1 MKVAIIGA
9 GWAGLS
15 AAVELAEHAEI
26 TVFEA
31 SKTAGG
37 RARALGTTH
46 DDFSFLDNG
55 QHLLIGAYRQLF
67 GILNKV
73 GVNAE
78 DAFVRQAVQ
87 WVLHDGL
94 RLQTRNLPMPLN
106 LLLGFAQAQGADFHE
121 KIALMRSMAR
131 LSWWRKLNPNADET
145 VQNWLNREQIA
156 PRWQDEFWRPLVL
169 GALNTPLETASLRV
183 LANVLNDGVLC
194 PSRDSEQYFAK
205 YDLGQIW
212 VEPILAFL
220 AEKGVN
226 YVPSCRVS
234 QLNYTEN
241 NQIIIENQLFDKVI
255 IAVAPYHVL
264 SILPEYL
271 SDTPEYGLVQKPLSE
286 LNYHAITT
294 VYLKYRE
301 PIQLPHIMTGFAH
314 GTAQWLINRNL
325 IHSNLN
331 SNSNP
336 NTQNNEIA
344 AVISVS
350 EQHGSLKPEEWIAKI
365 HADVLRVCPNVS
377 EPIAAQVIT
386 EKRATFGVVANRVVP
401 DAYALEKY
409 HIVLA
414 GDYLHSDYPATLES
428 AVQSG
433 IVAAKRILSQKSII
447 Q

>member
-15 AAVELAEHAEI
+15 AAVELAGHVEI

-67 GILNKV
+67 GILEKV

-87 WVLHDGL
+87 WILHDGL

-106 LLLGFAQAQGADFHE
+106 LLLGFAQVQGAHFNE

-131 LSWWRKLNPNADET
+131 LSLWRKMNPNADET

-194 PSRDSEQYFAK
+194 PSRESEQYFAK

-220 AEKGVN
+220 AEKGAN

-234 QLNYTEN
+234 QLSYTEN

-255 IAVAPYHVL
+255 VAVAPYHVL
-264 SILPEYL
+264 SILPEHL
-271 SDTPEYGLVQKPLSE
+271 SDTPEYLLVQKPLSE
-286 LNYHAITT
+286 LNYHSITT

-301 PIQLPHIMTGFAH
+301 SIQLSHIMTGFAH

-325 IHSNLN
+325 IN
-331 SNSNP
+331 SN
-336 NTQNNEIA
+336 QNNEIA

-350 EQHGSLKPEEWIAKI
+350 EQHGSLKPDEWIAKI
-365 HADVLRVCPNVS
+365 HADVLRVCPNVG
-377 EPIAAQVIT
+377 EPIATQVIT

-433 IVAAKRILSQKSII
+433 IAAAKRILSQKSMI